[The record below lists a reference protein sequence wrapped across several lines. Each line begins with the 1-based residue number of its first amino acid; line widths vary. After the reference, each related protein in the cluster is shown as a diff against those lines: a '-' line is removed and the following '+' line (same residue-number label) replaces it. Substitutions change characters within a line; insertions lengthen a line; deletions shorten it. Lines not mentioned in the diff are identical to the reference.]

1 MEFGARTGIW
11 KILELLDQLQIKATF
26 FVCGTTAEKY
36 PQAVRAAHEAGHELA
51 GMSYSFEKVRSY
63 SVDREQSVLRRSAQA
78 LENVAGVKIVGWRC
92 PDYRTSPQTLDLLAE
107 NGFTWD
113 SSLLNDD
120 LPYLLDCNGHPL
132 VEIPFTTSTADKT
145 FIGYPYPQRGGSDGL
160 TNVWNNEF
168 DMLYEESERAARFLV
183 LSLQTWGVGRPAP
196 LRALKHF
203 LERLNGHEEIWF
215 AKCGEI
221 AEWSK
226 RQLQPKSPPHRG
238 ASHVE
243 RASH

>member
-1 MEFGARTGIW
+1 
-11 KILELLDQLQIKATF
+11 
-26 FVCGTTAEKY
+26 
-36 PQAVRAAHEAGHELA
+36 
-51 GMSYSFEKVRSY
+51 MSYNFEKVRAY
-63 SVDREQSVLRRSAQA
+63 STEREQSVLRRSSQA
-78 LENVAGVKIVGWRC
+78 LENVAGVKIIGWRC

-120 LPYLLDCNGHPL
+120 LPYLFDCDGRQL

-168 DMLYEESERAARFLV
+168 DMLYEESERASRLFI

-203 LERLNGHEEIWF
+203 LERLSGHEELWF
-215 AKCGEI
+215 AKCSEI

-226 RQLQPKSPPHRG
+226 RYLQPKSR
-238 ASHVE
+238 S
-243 RASH
+243 